1 MSVSRVLVTGAS
13 GFVGE
18 AVVYRLLLD
27 RRYTPVAASRGRT
40 RLDGLCQVVPFD
52 LGGAVTITSMMG
64 VEVVVHAAAR
74 VHVMNDEAVDALAEF
89 RRINVDGTV
98 RLARSAAAA
107 GVKRFIFISSIKVN
121 GESTEPGKPF
131 DADLK
136 PQPMDP
142 YGISK
147 MEAEIAL
154 RDIAR
159 ETGMEVVIIRP
170 PLVYGPGVKANFL
183 SMMRWLDRGVVLP
196 FGAIGNRRSLVA
208 IGNLV
213 DLLVTCIDHPAAA
226 GQTFLVSDDAD
237 MSTTQLLDNMASALG
252 KKARLLPLP
261 VWLLKAVA
269 SCFGKQGVAQRL
281 CASLQVDISK
291 TRHVL
296 GWVPP
301 VSVEKALRQT
311 ADYYRDLKNR

>member
-1 MSVSRVLVTGAS
+1 MSVSRVMVTGAS

-27 RRYTPVAASRGRT
+27 RRHTPIAASRGRT
-40 RLDGLCQVVPFD
+40 RLDGLCQVVPFE
-52 LGGAVTITSMMG
+52 LGGVVTMPSLIG

-74 VHVMNDEAVDALAEF
+74 VHVMNDQADDVLAEF

-98 RLARSAAAA
+98 SLARSAAAA

-131 DADLK
+131 RADLK

-142 YGISK
+142 YGVSK
-147 MEAEIAL
+147 MEAELAL
-154 RDIAR
+154 KDVAK
-159 ETGMEVVIIRP
+159 ETGIEVVIVRP

-226 GQTFLVSDDAD
+226 GHTFLVSDDSD
-237 MSTTQLLDNMASALG
+237 MSTTQLLDNMATALG

-261 VWLLKAVA
+261 VWLLKTVA
-269 SCFGKQGVAQRL
+269 SSFGKQSVAQRL

-291 TRHVL
+291 TRQVL
-296 GWVPP
+296 GWFPP
-301 VSVEKALRQT
+301 VSVGKALRQT
-311 ADYYRDLKNR
+311 AGYYQDLKNK

>member
-1 MSVSRVLVTGAS
+1 
-13 GFVGE
+13 
-18 AVVYRLLLD
+18 
-27 RRYTPVAASRGRT
+27 
-40 RLDGLCQVVPFD
+40 
-52 LGGAVTITSMMG
+52 MMG
-64 VEVVVHAAAR
+64 IDVVIHAAAR
-74 VHVMNDEAVDALAEF
+74 VHVMDDKAVDALAEF

-98 RLARSAAAA
+98 SLARSAAAA

-121 GESTEPGKPF
+121 GESTEPGEPF
-131 DADLK
+131 QADIE

-154 RDIAR
+154 RVVAR
-159 ETGMEVVIIRP
+159 ETGIEVVIIRP

-196 FGAIGNRRSLVA
+196 LGAIGNRRSLVA

-237 MSTTQLLDNMASALG
+237 MSTTQLLENLARALG
-252 KKARLLPLP
+252 KKARLIPLP
-261 VWLLKAVA
+261 VWVLKSVA
-269 SCFGKQGVAQRL
+269 SCLGKQGVAQRL
-281 CASLQVDISK
+281 CSSLQVDIKK
-291 TRHVL
+291 TRDVL

-311 ADYYRDLKNR
+311 ADYYQDLKNR

>member
-1 MSVSRVLVTGAS
+1 MSVSRVMVTGAS

-27 RRYTPVAASRGRT
+27 RRHTPVAASRGRT
-40 RLDGLCQVVPFD
+40 RLDGLCHVVPFE
-52 LGGAVTITSMMG
+52 LGAVTMPSMSG
-64 VEVVVHAAAR
+64 VEVLVHAAAR
-74 VHVMNDEAVDALAEF
+74 VHVMNDQAVDVLAEF

-98 RLARSAAAA
+98 SLARCAAAA

-131 DADLK
+131 HADLK

-147 MEAEIAL
+147 MEAELAL
-154 RDIAR
+154 RDVSK
-159 ETGMEVVIIRP
+159 ETGIEVVIIRP

-183 SMMRWLDRGVVLP
+183 NMMRWLDRGIVLP

-213 DLLVTCIDHPAAA
+213 DLLVTCIDHPAAP
-226 GQTFLVSDDAD
+226 GHTFLVSDDSD

-261 VWLLKAVA
+261 VWLLNTVA
-269 SCFGKQGVAQRL
+269 SSFGKRSVAQRL
-281 CASLQVDISK
+281 CSSLQVDISK
-291 TRHVL
+291 TRQVL
-296 GWVPP
+296 GWAPP
-301 VSVEKALRQT
+301 VSVVRALRQT
-311 ADYYRDLKNR
+311 AYYYRGLKNK